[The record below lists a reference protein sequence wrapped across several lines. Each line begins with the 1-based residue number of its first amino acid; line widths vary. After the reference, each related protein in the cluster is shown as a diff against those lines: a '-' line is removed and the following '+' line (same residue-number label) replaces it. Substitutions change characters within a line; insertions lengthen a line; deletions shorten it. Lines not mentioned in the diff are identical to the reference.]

1 MITYLTGDASEP
13 IGKRPCIIAHV
24 VNDIGAW
31 GAGFVLAVSKKYPRD
46 HIVYKDWIRG
56 ESPYPYHERAKFGT
70 ILPIQHEDGV
80 TDVLLLAQNGV
91 GGRPGAI
98 PLSYWGLESALTY
111 LAQYEQ
117 RQPIHMPRIGCG
129 LAGGTWDKVGPMVE
143 SILNR
148 REVYVYDLPVNR

>member
-1 MITYLTGDASEP
+1 MITYLTGDASDP
-13 IGKRPCIIAHV
+13 IGKRPCIITHV

-31 GAGFVLAVSKKYPRD
+31 GAGFVLAVSKRYPRD

-56 ESPYPYHERAKFGT
+56 ESPYRERAKFGT

-91 GGRPGAI
+91 GGRPGGI
-98 PLSYWGLESALTY
+98 PLCYQALHDALT
-111 LAQYEQ
+111 LLSWYEPD
-117 RQPIHMPRIGCG
+117 QPIHMPRIGCG

-143 SILNR
+143 STLNR